1 MKQRLNNQ
9 SGWTFFGLLILL
21 FFMGILFLFIVSAF
35 PLYNLK
41 FQVTHAMNA
50 VTSRPDAST
59 LNYGDASKFFLHNIE
74 VTNIQMFNYRNIK
87 NYLELIKSNRTGKP
101 NQLRLHFKRSSKL
114 FSDLYLQLQFDETK
128 PMRGPLSGE

>member
-1 MKQRLNNQ
+1 MKQRLNSQ
-9 SGWTFFGLLILL
+9 SGLSFWGLLIIV
-21 FFMGILFLFIVSAF
+21 FFMGIVILFTVSAF

-41 FQVTHAMNA
+41 FQVTAAMNS

-59 LNYGDASKFFLHNIE
+59 MSEADARKYFMHNIQI
-74 VTNIQMFNYRNIK
+74 TNIQMFTYRNIK
-87 NYLELIKSNRTGKP
+87 NYLDLEKSKKTGEP
-101 NQLRLHFKRSSKL
+101 NKLHLHFQQSSKL